1 MDMTDRLDPELA
13 GPLKAFLS
21 LTGGGFHLHDI
32 PAARQ
37 RRNELAA
44 AQMAKAPI
52 IGGVTSKDRHAPGPQ
67 GAPDVFVRIYQ
78 PTDRPASLPALVWIH
93 GGGYVL
99 GRVEQDDPL
108 ARHLSKV
115 AACVVASV
123 EYRLAPEHPHP
134 APVEDC
140 YAALKWFA
148 AHADEF
154 GVDRSRIAL
163 GGASAGGGLAAGLA
177 LLTRDRA
184 EVELAYQLL
193 IYPMIDDRNVAP
205 ASETAPDTFVWSR
218 ENNLMGW
225 RAYLGHEPGG
235 ADVSPYAAA
244 ARATD
249 LSGLPPAYIPVGDLD
264 LFLDENIDYAR
275 RLLAA
280 GVPTELHV
288 YPGGYHG
295 FNGFAPGAD
304 IVQRFNTERDQALK
318 RALHRPTLG

>member
-1 MDMTDRLDPELA
+1 MEMTSRLDPELA
-13 GPLKAFLS
+13 RPLETFLS
-21 LTGGGFHLHDI
+21 LTGGGIKLHDI
-32 PAARQ
+32 PAARI
-37 RRNELAA
+37 RMDEMAA
-44 AQMAKAPI
+44 AQMAKAPVI
-52 IGGVTSKDRHAPGPQ
+52 EGISSEDRHVPGPA
-67 GAPDVFVRIYQ
+67 GDPDVFVRMYQ
-78 PTDRPASLPALVWIH
+78 PTDRPATLPALLWIH

-99 GRVEQDDPL
+99 GSVERDDLL
-108 ARHLSKV
+108 AKHLSKV
-115 AACVVASV
+115 TNCVVASV

-140 YAALKWFA
+140 YAALTWLA
-148 AHADEF
+148 AHTDEF
-154 GVDRSRIAL
+154 GIDKSRIAI

-184 EVELAYQLL
+184 EIELAYQLL
-193 IYPMIDDRNVAP
+193 IYPMIDDRNLTQ
-205 ASETAPDTFVWSR
+205 ASDTDPDTYVWTR

-244 ARATD
+244 SRATD

-264 LFLDENIDYAR
+264 LFLNENIDYAQ

-288 YPGGYHG
+288 YPGGFHG
-295 FNGFAPGAD
+295 FNGFAPGAE
-304 IVQRFNTERDQALK
+304 IARRFNAERDSALK
-318 RALHRPTLG
+318 RVLHR

>member
-1 MDMTDRLDPELA
+1 MAMNSRLDPELA
-13 GPLKAFLS
+13 GPLETFLS
-21 LTGGGFHLHDI
+21 LTGGGFNLHDI
-32 PAARQ
+32 PAARK

-52 IGGVTSKDRHAPGPQ
+52 IEGVTAEDRHVPGPQ
-67 GAPDVFVRIYQ
+67 GDPDVFVRIYQ
-78 PTDRPASLPALVWIH
+78 PTDRPAKLPALVWIH
-93 GGGYVL
+93 GGGYVV
-99 GRVEQDDPL
+99 GTVEQDDLL
-108 ARHLSKV
+108 AKHWSKAV
-115 AACVVASV
+115 NCVIASV

-154 GVDRSRIAL
+154 GVDTSRIAI
-163 GGASAGGGLAAGLA
+163 GGASAGAGLAAGLA
-177 LLTRDRA
+177 LLTRDRG
-184 EVELAYQLL
+184 EIELAYQLL
-193 IYPMIDDRNVAP
+193 IYPMLDDRNIEQ
-205 ASETAPDTFVWSR
+205 ASETAPDTYVWTR

-225 RAYLGHEPGG
+225 RAYLGREPGG
-235 ADVSPYAAA
+235 ADVSQYAAA

-249 LSGLPPAYIPVGDLD
+249 LSGLPPAYIPIGDLD

-288 YPGGYHG
+288 YPGGFHG
-295 FNGFAPGAD
+295 FDGMAPRAKLA
-304 IVQRFNTERDQALK
+304 QRFHADRDQALK
-318 RALHRPTLG
+318 RILHG

>member
-1 MDMTDRLDPELA
+1 MAMNNRLDPELA
-13 GPLKAFLS
+13 GPLETFLN
-21 LTGGGFHLHDI
+21 LTGGGFNLHDI
-32 PAARQ
+32 PAARK

-52 IGGVTSKDRHAPGPQ
+52 IEGVTAEDRHVPGPQ
-67 GAPDVFVRIYQ
+67 GDPDVFVRIYQ
-78 PTDRPASLPALVWIH
+78 PTDRPAKLPALVWIH
-93 GGGYVL
+93 GGGYVV
-99 GRVEQDDPL
+99 GTVEQDDLL
-108 ARHLSKV
+108 AKHWSKAV
-115 AACVVASV
+115 NCVIASV

-154 GVDRSRIAL
+154 GVDTSRIAI

-177 LLTRDRA
+177 LLTRDRG

-193 IYPMIDDRNVAP
+193 IYPMLDDRNIKQ
-205 ASETAPDTFVWSR
+205 ASETAPDTYVWTR

-225 RAYLGHEPGG
+225 RAYLGCEPGG
-235 ADVSPYAAA
+235 ADVSQYAAA

-249 LSGLPPAYIPVGDLD
+249 LSGLPPAYIPIGDLD

-288 YPGGYHG
+288 YPGGFHG
-295 FNGFAPGAD
+295 FDGMAPRAKLA
-304 IVQRFNTERDQALK
+304 QRFHADRDQALK
-318 RALHRPTLG
+318 RILHG